1 MSNAKSHTHC
11 TILTKNSPEA
21 LNCNPNYLLLESNDS
36 ANPHTKPDWY
46 LSPPKEDLVGYF
58 LHEHAN
64 FFNDVAYMVECMHP
78 EFQDE
83 ILSLIHTHVLF
94 HKAAVHY
101 PCTLIQKQRARE
113 MKPGDIAIE
122 DIPLGWDPDEN
133 IFEKVFATQDE

>member
-11 TILTKNSPEA
+11 TILTKNSPEP

-83 ILSLIHTHVLF
+83 
-94 HKAAVHY
+94 
-101 PCTLIQKQRARE
+101 
-113 MKPGDIAIE
+113 
-122 DIPLGWDPDEN
+122 
-133 IFEKVFATQDE
+133 